1 MPVVWLLLEFLT
13 MEFFLVA
20 LVLILGMAG
29 YWSFSLMPR
38 QREFAK
44 RQEMARTLAEG
55 DEVITAGGVVG
66 KVMRIDSEMGIS
78 YVEVAE
84 GVQLRVLTAA
94 LLDRYDPSEIAK
106 NAKMGQKS
114 KAE

>member
-1 MPVVWLLLEFLT
+1 
-13 MEFFLVA
+13 MEIIFVA
-20 LVLILGMAG
+20 LVIFLGMAG

-44 RQEMARTLAEG
+44 RQEMARSLVEG

-66 KVMRIDSEMGIS
+66 KVMSIDSEMGVA
-78 YVEVAE
+78 YVEVAD
-84 GVQLRVLTAA
+84 GLQLRVLTAA
-94 LLDRYDPSEIAK
+94 LLDRYDPAEIAK
-106 NAKMGQKS
+106 NARMGQKTQA